1 MKMFWVVFKKEIHSF
16 LTSPLFYLMAF
27 VATLLFSITFMMGIQ
42 NFATLLSN
50 AMYQMGASPQQLNIH
65 YAVFLQH
72 LSLVNLLF
80 IFFTPAL
87 AMRLLA
93 EEKRNR
99 SFELLMTSPIT
110 SWQIISSKYFS
121 LLSILFIIEL
131 LAFIYIFLAT
141 RMFEFQL
148 LPTVLTGLGIFLV
161 GAVYASMSLFASSL
175 TDNTMMAFIIGIVF
189 NLALW
194 ILGGLTEFTDNMLFK
209 KILEQASVNQHLQLM
224 VDGIFKTG
232 TLAFFVTTCLFFC
245 FLSERVV
252 ESSRWRSL

>member
-1 MKMFWVVFKKEIHSF
+1 MKSVWVIFKKEF
-16 LTSPLFYLMAF
+16 LGFFTSPLFFLMAF
-27 VATLLFSITFMMGIQ
+27 VATLLFSITFSMGIQ

-50 AMYQMGASPQQLNIH
+50 GMYQMGANPQQLNIH

-110 SWQIISSKYFS
+110 SWQIVFSKYMS
-121 LLSILFIIEL
+121 LISVLFALEL
-131 LAFIYIFLAT
+131 LAFVYIVFSG
-141 RMFEFQL
+141 RMFEFDL
-148 LPTVLTGLGIFLV
+148 LPTVLTGVGIFMV

-175 TDNTMMAFIIGIVF
+175 TDNTMVAFIFGIVF
-189 NLALW
+189 NLGLW
-194 ILGGLTEFTDNMLFK
+194 IFGGIAEFTDNVVYK
-209 KILEQASVNQHLQLM
+209 KIFEQVSVNQHLQLM
-224 VDGIFKTG
+224 IDGVFKTS
-232 TLAFFVTTCLFFC
+232 TIVFFISIIFFFC
-245 FLSERVV
+245 FLCERVV
-252 ESSRWRSL
+252 ESSRWRST